1 MSYFK
6 SNNSLEKY
14 FCITFYKLQ
23 MIMKIVKRF
32 LFRAIVVRIEQG
44 LMSESLLSQMV
55 SFKQGAMSKTNFSV
69 A

>member
-14 FCITFYKLQ
+14 FCTTFYKLQ
-23 MIMKIVKRF
+23 MIMKIVKRD
-32 LFRAIVVRIEQG
+32 IVVRIEQG